1 MSYNQ
6 ETSKMVA
13 AVALSVCVGVTLGVF
28 ASSPATSLFA
38 PAAVRPAVAARPMAA
53 TAPVSYVR
61 AAAQNEYYAPE
72 QAQYSA
78 EEAVEQVQYVQ
89 SAPASPFNWLAAAL
103 FAASAATGAA
113 FLMMKK
119 RVVSGYE
126 AIRDEP
132 TDFISGA
139 GIAAVL
145 AATSAVLATSA
156 NAASLTY
163 DEKMSLSYNEMR
175 GSGLSNTCPIIA
187 DGTGNKLSLKA
198 GSYTIDQMCLEP
210 SSFMVKS
217 PSADGKTVT
226 DFEKTKLMTRL
237 TYTLDGIRAD
247 LNVGGDGSWAL
258 KEKDGIDYAATT
270 VQLAGGER
278 VPFLFTI
285 KNLDAKGDAGQF
297 IGQFDVP
304 SYRGATFL
312 DPKGRGAAT
321 GYDTAVALPAGSAG
335 DEEELAKENAKVAA
349 GSVGTIAFKV
359 AKVNAETGE
368 VAGVFESIQPSDTDL
383 GAKAP
388 KDIKTSGV
396 WYAQIAQA

>member
-1 MSYNQ
+1 M
-6 ETSKMVA
+6 A
-13 AVALSVCVGVTLGVF
+13 AVAVVSVSLGVTLGLF
-28 ASSPATSLFA
+28 ASSSTTELYA
-38 PAAVRPAVAARPMAA
+38 PAAVQPAVAARPMAA
-53 TAPVSYVR
+53 MAPVSNVR
-61 AAAQNEYYAPE
+61 AAAMQNDYTPE

-78 EEAVEQVQYVQ
+78 EDVEQVQYVQ
-89 SAPASPFNWLAAAL
+89 YSAPKSNVFNWAAAAL

-126 AIRDEP
+126 AIAEDPEAVVV
-132 TDFISGA
+132 GA
-139 GIAAVL
+139 GKAFGI
-145 AATSAVLATSA
+145 AATSAVLAGSA
-156 NAASLTY
+156 SAASLTF
-163 DEKMSLSYNEMR
+163 DEKYSLSYNEMR

-187 DGTGNKLSLKA
+187 DGTGNKLSLKS
-198 GSYTIDQMCLEP
+198 GNYKIDQMCLEP
-210 SSFMVKS
+210 SSFQVKV

-237 TYTLDGIRAD
+237 TYTLDGIRAN
-247 LNVGGDGSWAL
+247 LQVGGDGSWTI
-258 KEKDGIDYAATT
+258 KEQDGIDYAATT

-321 GYDTAVALPAGSAG
+321 GYDNAVALPAAS
-335 DEEELAKENAKVAA
+335 DTEELGKENTKNIA

-368 VAGVFESIQPSDTDL
+368 IAGVFESIQPSDTDL
-383 GAKAP
+383 GAKVP

-396 WYAQIAQA
+396 WYAQISS